1 MSVWTLVAEEILYST
16 ISQTVK
22 RRASVREHRQ
32 HRLTQQPGT
41 DGSAET
47 GLRRRLS
54 RTAAHGSSSSSIS
67 AGPTARCSRK
77 QNETQRPRLTA
88 VVASS
93 YLHRLC
99 CREDGTK
106 GSTWHTHTHI
116 PLGGEKRP
124 WLNQSL
130 CGCYSWVLFN
140 RCYPTRRSCWLSSSK
155 ERQSAWCHAATLTT
169 ESCKQSEENWL
180 DDDLKKLKKKKI
192 RY

>member
-16 ISQTVK
+16 INQTVK
-22 RRASVREHRQ
+22 QRAYVREHRQ
-32 HRLTQQPGT
+32 HRLTEQPGT

-106 GSTWHTHTHI
+106 GSTWHTHTHPPWGGKKALVESI
-116 PLGGEKRP
+116 TVWVLQLGA
-124 WLNQSL
+124 LQSL
-130 CGCYSWVLFN
+130 
-140 RCYPTRRSCWLSSSK
+140 LSDTQKLLAELLQGEAISLMPC
-155 ERQSAWCHAATLTT
+155 CHANDWILQTKWRKLTWRWP
-169 ESCKQSEENWL
+169 QH
-180 DDDLKKLKKKKI
+180 KK
-192 RY
+192 